1 VDWPFGSRGYRQ
13 VQGALGFPPYRK
25 EARKKNVSILT
36 ETAGNLRGRRRWSRL
51 PIALRQVDPR
61 QVARRM
67 SWWSSPSPPR
77 YSRSIFK
84 TIFAGETLVHDA
96 DRVWNGHKK

>member
-1 VDWPFGSRGYRQ
+1 MSQ
-13 VQGALGFPPYRK
+13 SLRK
-25 EARKKNVSILT
+25 RPGTS
-36 ETAGNLRGRRRWSRL
+36 GGRRRWSRL
-51 PIALRQVDPR
+51 LIALRQVDPR